1 MIPDR
6 PTATSRSLKLHK
18 GGAASIM
25 QSAATHNE
33 RAGLVGHREVTGVTG
48 EGVNITELHVPGS
61 RIIIESISGQ
71 YMKPAQLQREEPA
84 VTAAERSTI
93 TIGEAL
99 EAAALSMS
107 HKPVDQGEVAAIQAA
122 EVRSTG
128 STEIIHGG
136 LAASAQSAAAHNEQ
150 VVREEDK
157 IKLSDIL
164 TVWPT

>member
-1 MIPDR
+1 
-6 PTATSRSLKLHK
+6 
-18 GGAASIM
+18 M

-33 RAGLVGHREVTGVTG
+33 RTGLVGHRQVTGVTG

-61 RIIIESISGQ
+61 RIIIESISGQPRVHACISRERQ

-157 IKLSDIL
+157 IKLFDIL